1 MNIEIWII
9 ISVTNLSKLCSTT
22 SSLRDILK
30 NDDTAFS
37 SNDVINKIATCERD
51 MERNFFTALSLK
63 KQNAKTRRFAQYKAL
78 PKPSNTVK

>member
-30 NDDTAFS
+30 NDDTTFS
-37 SNDVINKIATCERD
+37 SNDVINKIAT
-51 MERNFFTALSLK
+51 
-63 KQNAKTRRFAQYKAL
+63 
-78 PKPSNTVK
+78 